1 MISEISS
8 FGYAWY
14 VANILLPGPSR
25 RLPGPDP
32 SGPWSSYA
40 TAACEVT
47 FFINVVLIVFK
58 LLASVICY
66 SALVLRIPN
75 TMLRSKKIHWSLLF
89 QMPENPCNTNS
100 SNNVEV
106 VNNRCF
112 QFSLLP
118 FTFDTKGMECFA
130 QFSKR

>member
-8 FGYAWY
+8 FGYACMLGK
-14 VANILLPGPSR
+14 IFLPGPSR

-32 SGPWSSYA
+32 GSWSSHA
-40 TAACEVT
+40 TAACEVI

-58 LLASVICY
+58 LLVSVICY

-75 TMLRSKKIHWSLLF
+75 TMLRSKKIHWSLV
-89 QMPENPCNTNS
+89 MPENPCNTNS